1 MLHKYVRNVRD
12 EVFGSVGNVNFRSLV
27 DRFNHLFQL

>member
-12 EVFGSVGNVNFRSLV
+12 EVFGSVGNVNLRSLV
-27 DRFNHLFQL
+27 DRFDSI